1 MVNSLFVR
9 SRLAPALAVG
19 FLAATAFTFWPRQT
33 PAFSFRLTMRSALS
47 GFAQL
52 YYDTGS
58 GINELNSVRVPVAGD
73 NHDVEY
79 MFPLPV
85 GRFSSFRFDP
95 TDRAKNTM
103 TLTNPRV
110 VDGSGHLVQAIPPTQ
125 IKASQQVELLEVSE
139 TAVSLATAA
148 TADDPILTLELDQP
162 LLLKSFAKPSFHTIL
177 RRFLL
182 SFLLA
187 TALGLLAA
195 PFLVSKIRPRAI
207 RWSKA
212 VATWGSAHPLQ
223 FLLLTAALAVAAS
236 CYPIVFLGKSFLSPN
251 NHSHTYLLYGGM
263 PTVPGSK
270 EVATDDEKGADLG
283 APMWYSWPTSVVEAR
298 ALFKDFE
305 LPLWN
310 RYDCGGLPLL
320 GQGQS
325 MFGDPLHFL
334 VLFAKGAAG
343 AWDLKYLLA
352 KFLFAACLGLCVF
365 QLTRHLPAAAII
377 AASAPFIGFFAY
389 RYSHPAFFSLCY
401 APSLLLCWLK
411 LIDAPAGRASALW
424 LGMMVLADWTLM
436 NSGTVKEAYVLLL
449 ALNLCGCLTL
459 LLAVSKTE
467 RIAKLIQALVAQA
480 LFLLIATPVWLT
492 FLHTVRTSWTA
503 YDTGGAFQIS
513 PALLIGLFD
522 DIFYRQFN
530 ANELNLDPSTNFLVL
545 AGVLWFCLSRQRIDR
560 PRLAWGI
567 GITCLAALA
576 FVFGIVPPS
585 LIVRIP
591 FLANIYHID
600 NTFSCVAIIC
610 LLLLAGCGIKAF
622 WEECRTPD
630 FRQTYVRF
638 LIALAILL
646 AAYFGTTEAAQ
657 RSTKTLLQIG
667 EQIPKSNFFW
677 GYTILVVAAVALGPW
692 LGRRPL
698 IGNRGQLWRT
708 CFLVLLFALIHW
720 KQGMHATTLFDP
732 YVMNPQ
738 QRTDLLAESP
748 AVKLIA
754 ERSAEPSRS
763 AGFDHNLFPGYGGA
777 IGLEQ
782 IDGPDPLLNK
792 YYKSLLD
799 ASGAKLFFCSSQ
811 IGPIDDQLSNDLP
824 LFDMLNVR
832 YFLGG
837 PESQAEMTTS
847 LRKIASLDLNIF
859 ESSKTWPRA
868 FFTNR
873 VTPYETDNDFV
884 KLLKE
889 GDGKPFAA
897 VPKEE
902 MARQTELATLKDPS
916 PSSDRRLVQA
926 IGYRFTNNSTSF
938 KVNAPETGVM
948 VLTEPYVENDFR
960 LLLNGKP
967 ANYFRVNSAFR
978 GIFLPEP
985 GYYTFSFSYWPR
997 HLTISLWI
1005 SAIGIV
1011 SLLLWLGIVFK
1022 SKPRQA

>member
-1 MVNSLFVR
+1 VPQNSSADVPATSSRSRSLVHSLFVR

-19 FLAATAFTFWPRQT
+19 LLATTAFTFWPRQT

-187 TALGLLAA
+187 TTLGLLAA

-467 RIAKLIQALVAQA
+467 RIAKLIQALVA
-480 LFLLIATPVWLT
+480 
-492 FLHTVRTSWTA
+492 
-503 YDTGGAFQIS
+503 
-513 PALLIGLFD
+513 
-522 DIFYRQFN
+522 
-530 ANELNLDPSTNFLVL
+530 
-545 AGVLWFCLSRQRIDR
+545 
-560 PRLAWGI
+560 
-567 GITCLAALA
+567 
-576 FVFGIVPPS
+576 
-585 LIVRIP
+585 
-591 FLANIYHID
+591 
-600 NTFSCVAIIC
+600 
-610 LLLLAGCGIKAF
+610 
-622 WEECRTPD
+622 
-630 FRQTYVRF
+630 
-638 LIALAILL
+638 
-646 AAYFGTTEAAQ
+646 
-657 RSTKTLLQIG
+657 
-667 EQIPKSNFFW
+667 
-677 GYTILVVAAVALGPW
+677 
-692 LGRRPL
+692 
-698 IGNRGQLWRT
+698 
-708 CFLVLLFALIHW
+708 
-720 KQGMHATTLFDP
+720 
-732 YVMNPQ
+732 
-738 QRTDLLAESP
+738 
-748 AVKLIA
+748 
-754 ERSAEPSRS
+754 
-763 AGFDHNLFPGYGGA
+763 
-777 IGLEQ
+777 
-782 IDGPDPLLNK
+782 
-792 YYKSLLD
+792 
-799 ASGAKLFFCSSQ
+799 
-811 IGPIDDQLSNDLP
+811 
-824 LFDMLNVR
+824 
-832 YFLGG
+832 
-837 PESQAEMTTS
+837 
-847 LRKIASLDLNIF
+847 
-859 ESSKTWPRA
+859 
-868 FFTNR
+868 
-873 VTPYETDNDFV
+873 
-884 KLLKE
+884 
-889 GDGKPFAA
+889 
-897 VPKEE
+897 
-902 MARQTELATLKDPS
+902 
-916 PSSDRRLVQA
+916 
-926 IGYRFTNNSTSF
+926 
-938 KVNAPETGVM
+938 
-948 VLTEPYVENDFR
+948 
-960 LLLNGKP
+960 
-967 ANYFRVNSAFR
+967 
-978 GIFLPEP
+978 
-985 GYYTFSFSYWPR
+985 
-997 HLTISLWI
+997 
-1005 SAIGIV
+1005 
-1011 SLLLWLGIVFK
+1011 
-1022 SKPRQA
+1022 